1 MQLKDLLKGLKV
13 KKIYGKR
20 NREIESIAYN
30 SKNVTS
36 QSLFVCLVGSKYDGK
51 DFVNEAILKGA
62 TVIVSEQT
70 MTDWQKDITYIEVT
84 NSRNALAKI
93 SMNYFHSPSN
103 QVLLIGFT
111 GTKGKTTSSFMLKQI
126 LEDHGLNVGLIGT
139 NGVYYQNQ
147 HLLLKNTTP
156 ESYEI
161 HYYLNEMVKN
171 KVQIVLMEV
180 SSLAYKFNRIA
191 YLTFDLLVYTNLY
204 PDHISSLEHEDF
216 EDYKQ
221 CKKGIIKQAKICFYN
236 QNDPYASYMK
246 TNVKTKMIPYSLN
259 EIQAIEYVQKEKLG
273 MQFIY
278 QNKLYF
284 IPFPG
289 KFNICNALCS
299 IKVADYLNIPKEE
312 IVKSLAKVK
321 IEGRFEYVK
330 TYPGVKVYIDFAH
343 NAYSME
349 CLLKTCLHYHPK
361 RLIVVFGCGGQRD
374 KKRRYEMGR
383 IAGMNASLTILTAD
397 NSRYEKTTDIIQEI
411 IKGVKEVNGNYLVI
425 ENRKNALE
433 YALQIA
439 KVGDMIMILGKGHEK
454 YQDLSG
460 IKYQFNE
467 KQILLDYLNKE

>member
-1 MQLKDLLKGLKV
+1 
-13 KKIYGKR
+13 
-20 NREIESIAYN
+20 
-30 SKNVTS
+30 
-36 QSLFVCLVGSKYDGK
+36 
-51 DFVNEAILKGA
+51 
-62 TVIVSEQT
+62 
-70 MTDWQKDITYIEVT
+70 
-84 NSRNALAKI
+84 
-93 SMNYFHSPSN
+93 
-103 QVLLIGFT
+103 
-111 GTKGKTTSSFMLKQI
+111 
-126 LEDHGLNVGLIGT
+126 
-139 NGVYYQNQ
+139 
-147 HLLLKNTTP
+147 
-156 ESYEI
+156 
-161 HYYLNEMVKN
+161 
-171 KVQIVLMEV
+171 
-180 SSLAYKFNRIA
+180 
-191 YLTFDLLVYTNLY
+191 
-204 PDHISSLEHEDF
+204 
-216 EDYKQ
+216 
-221 CKKGIIKQAKICFYN
+221 
-236 QNDPYASYMK
+236 
-246 TNVKTKMIPYSLN
+246 MIPYSLN

-349 CLLKTCLHYHPK
+349 CLLKTCLQYHPK

-397 NSRYEKTTDIIQEI
+397 NSRYEKTIDIIQEI
-411 IKGVKEVNGNYLVI
+411 IKGVKEVNGDYLVI